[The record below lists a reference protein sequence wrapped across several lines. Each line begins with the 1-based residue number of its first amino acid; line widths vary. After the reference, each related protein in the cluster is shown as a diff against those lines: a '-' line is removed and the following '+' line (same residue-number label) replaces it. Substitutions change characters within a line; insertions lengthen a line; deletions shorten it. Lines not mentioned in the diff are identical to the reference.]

1 MKFVSNS
8 TPLIA
13 LSKINR
19 LTILTSLCGT
29 VLIPEEVYDEV
40 VTRGGFL
47 FGADDVRSAS
57 WISVVPVQNR
67 TAVDALYV
75 NIDRGEAEAII
86 LAKEEDA
93 LLIIDDKDGRD
104 AALAV
109 NLQITG
115 TIGILLMAA
124 EGGLLNFREDFRALR
139 EAGFRISEKEY
150 QKILDLSGF

>member
-19 LTILTSLCGT
+19 LDILECLCENL
-29 VLIPEEVYDEV
+29 LIPEEVYDEV
-40 VTRGGFL
+40 VTRGGLL
-47 FGADDVRSAS
+47 FGAEDVRSAS
-57 WISVVPVQNR
+57 WISVVPARNK
-67 TAVDALYV
+67 TAVDALYL
-75 NIDRGEAEAII
+75 NIDRGEAEAIV
-86 LAKEEDA
+86 LATEEDA
-93 LLIIDDKDGRD
+93 LLIIDDKEGRN

-124 EGGLLNFREDFRALR
+124 EGGLINFREDFRALR

-150 QKILDLSGF
+150 RKILDLSEF

>member
-1 MKFVSNS
+1 M
-8 TPLIA
+8 
-13 LSKINR
+13 
-19 LTILTSLCGT
+19 
-29 VLIPEEVYDEV
+29 